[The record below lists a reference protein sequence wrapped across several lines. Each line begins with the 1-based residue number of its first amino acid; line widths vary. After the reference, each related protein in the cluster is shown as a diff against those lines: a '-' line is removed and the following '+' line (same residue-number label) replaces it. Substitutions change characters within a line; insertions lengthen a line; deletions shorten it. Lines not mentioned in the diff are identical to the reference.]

1 MDVGV
6 CPDVIEA
13 GADFVVIDDGV
24 EVDWQDVSTHRIIAK
39 ELIQNSFVL
48 IMISSLIQP
57 KIILD
62 N

>member
-24 EVDWQDVSTHRIIAK
+24 EVDWQDVSTT
-39 ELIQNSFVL
+39 E
-48 IMISSLIQP
+48 SLL
-57 KIILD
+57 K